1 MGQEACWGQRR
12 VGRGRCREVRPEGE
26 SGLYERPDARVRLQ
40 MAAGPQPAEKQMERQ
55 CARQRGDSDE
65 QPRRVAGGLRQG
77 DGGRG
82 RSRSRAQPSARKKE
96 GWSVRRGGGR
106 NADDGERKAARVLTT
121 SKARSARDFGGRPA
135 GNGERRLAVRRMCVA
150 TKLARLATP
159 PTGRR

>member
-1 MGQEACWGQRR
+1 MRETAGRQRRAAVASGWRAEAGGRGQRTQQISSTAI
-12 VGRGRCREVRPEGE
+12 GE
-26 SGLYERPDARVRLQ
+26 KERR
-40 MAAGPQPAEKQMERQ
+40 MERQ
-55 CARQRGDSDE
+55 T
-65 QPRRVAGGLRQG
+65 GG
-77 DGGRG
+77 
-82 RSRSRAQPSARKKE
+82 
-96 GWSVRRGGGR
+96 GGGR